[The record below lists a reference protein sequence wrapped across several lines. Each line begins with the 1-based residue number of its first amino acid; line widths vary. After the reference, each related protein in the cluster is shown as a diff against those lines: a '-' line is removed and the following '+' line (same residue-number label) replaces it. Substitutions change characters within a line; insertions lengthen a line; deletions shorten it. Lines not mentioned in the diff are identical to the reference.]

1 MRRLIASVL
10 LIAAGSPITVIEE
23 PMCTPPL
30 GASHAWLA
38 EHDTSGRF
46 ELPSYAEWTEGY
58 PNYGVAL
65 GYLDQFTGD
74 DVLGV
79 FTEHE
84 LQRIVL
90 VVDVALSDEA
100 LAALVGE
107 LEAGYPS
114 ASPPVDVA
122 RSCYPLE
129 QTRRVVDTLV
139 AGTWHES
146 LTVSTPTG
154 GTWSVISY
162 PALGGAVEVWVAEAP
177 TGLEDELTTL
187 LGEDAE
193 LLRLVVGEELLDPP
207 ETSTTAGADTTT
219 APAPTEVDTTRPTEA
234 NQPAEPPQPAGG
246 GNAGRAVLAAAAAV
260 FGLLGAGLLAARRRN
275 PS

>member
-1 MRRLIASVL
+1 
-10 LIAAGSPITVIEE
+10 
-23 PMCTPPL
+23 MCTPPL

-38 EHDTSGRF
+38 EHDSSGRF

-65 GYLDQFTGD
+65 GYLDKFTGD

-79 FTEHE
+79 FTDHE

-90 VVDVALSDEA
+90 VVDVAQSEEA
-100 LAALVGE
+100 LTALVGT

-114 ASPPVDVA
+114 ASPPVDVV

-129 QTRRVVDTLV
+129 ETRRVVDTLV
-139 AGTWHES
+139 AGTWHEG

-154 GTWSVISY
+154 GTWSVVPW
-162 PALGGAVEVWVAEAP
+162 PALAGAVEVWVAEASS
-177 TGLEDELTTL
+177 GLDVELTTL

-193 LLRLVVGEELLDPP
+193 LMRLVVGEELLGPP
-207 ETSTTAGADTTT
+207 EPSTTASAATTT
-219 APAPTEVDTTRPTEA
+219 APVPTEVDTTRLTEA

-246 GNAGRAVLAAAAAV
+246 GNAGLAALAAAAGAV
-260 FGLLGAGLLAARRRN
+260 GLLGVGLLVARRRS
-275 PS
+275 P